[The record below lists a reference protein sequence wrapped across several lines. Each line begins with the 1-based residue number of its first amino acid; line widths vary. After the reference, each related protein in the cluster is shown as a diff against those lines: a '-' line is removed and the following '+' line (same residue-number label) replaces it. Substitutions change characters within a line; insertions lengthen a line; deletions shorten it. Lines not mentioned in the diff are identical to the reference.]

1 MRGWVLGLLLVVSAL
16 ALVNARYHERRLFA
30 QIEQTDRLMARLA
43 SDTAALRVQLVT
55 LRAPSRL
62 DRLAR
67 EQLGM
72 EPIRPTDTVSLAER
86 AP

>member
-1 MRGWVLGLLLVVSAL
+1 MRPWILGVCLVVTAL

-30 QIEQTDRLMARLA
+30 QIEQTDRLLARLV
-43 SDTAALRVQLVT
+43 SDAAALRVQLIA

-62 DRLAR
+62 DRMAR

-72 EPIRPTDTVSLAER
+72 EPIRPSDTVSLGATL
-86 AP
+86 P

>member
-1 MRGWVLGLLLVVSAL
+1 MRPWILGLLLVVTAL

-30 QIEQTDRLMARLA
+30 QIEQSDRLMARLT
-43 SDTAALRVQLVT
+43 SDAAALRVQLIA

-62 DRLAR
+62 ERIAR

-72 EPIRPTDTVSLAER
+72 EPIRPSDTVSLGVR
-86 AP
+86 SP